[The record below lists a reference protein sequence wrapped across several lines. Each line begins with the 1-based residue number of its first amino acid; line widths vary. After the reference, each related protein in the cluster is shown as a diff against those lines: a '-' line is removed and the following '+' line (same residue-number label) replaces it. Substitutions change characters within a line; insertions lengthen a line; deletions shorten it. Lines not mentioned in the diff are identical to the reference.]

1 MNQNPKRHSISRI
14 VLPSGK
20 SIEVVRFHEVEEA
33 AKRGLHECPECTSGL
48 VQPVDWAE
56 APNDRWVLTLHCPNC
71 DWITEGVFES
81 QEVHQLEDKL
91 DDGLADMLRDL
102 RSMTQANM
110 SEEIERFTTALRAD
124 MILPEDF

>member
-1 MNQNPKRHSISRI
+1 MNHNPKRHSVRRI

-20 SIEVVRFHEVEEA
+20 LIEVVRFHEVEETV
-33 AKRGLHECPECTSGL
+33 KRGLHECPECVSEL

-56 APNDRWVLTLHCPNC
+56 APNGRWVLTLQCPNC
-71 DWITEGVFES
+71 GWFTDGVFDS
-81 QEVHQLEDKL
+81 QQVHELEDKL

-102 RSMTQANM
+102 RHMTQANM

>member
-1 MNQNPKRHSISRI
+1 MNHNPKRHSVRRI

-20 SIEVVRFHEVEEA
+20 SIEVVRFHEVEETV
-33 AKRGLHECPECTSGL
+33 KRGLHECPECVSEL

-56 APNDRWVLTLHCPNC
+56 APNGRWVLTLQCPNC
-71 DWITEGVFES
+71 GWFTDGVFDS
-81 QEVHQLEDKL
+81 QQVHELEDKL

-102 RSMTQANM
+102 RHMTQANM